1 MTSETRKQPIP
12 SPYDEPGLV
21 GGIPADEDVLN
32 VPSPR
37 QMMIRRFLKNRLAV
51 IGLVL
56 LTILYLTVLFA
67 EFIAPYDPTTRFTKF
82 IHTPPRAIRL
92 VDEQGNWRGPFVYGL
107 TSEVDRVNFQR
118 IFVED
123 TDQIYPV
130 RLLVR
135 GAPYKLWGL
144 IESDLHLF
152 GVPDAD
158 PERIG
163 PLYILG
169 ADHFG
174 RDLFSRIVMGSRISL
189 TIGLVGITLSLIIG
203 LVLGG
208 LSGLYGGMVDVV
220 VQRLIEFIRSMPTIP
235 LWMALAAA
243 LPPNL
248 PQAQMYF
255 GITIILSF
263 VGWTTL
269 ARVIRGKFLSV
280 RSEDFVLAARQ
291 AGASEMYIIRSHLIP
306 SFMSYIL
313 VYLTLAIPG
322 MVLGETALSF
332 LGLGLT
338 APTISWGVLLRD
350 AQDLQAVALHS
361 WILTPALFVV
371 VTVLAF
377 NFVGDGLR
385 DAADPYAVRG

>member
-1 MTSETRKQPIP
+1 MTAERY
-12 SPYDEPGLV
+12 SPYNEAVEP
-21 GGIPADEDVLN
+21 EEEVLN
-32 VPSPR
+32 VLTPR
-37 QMMIRRFLKNRLAV
+37 QLMVRRFVKSRLAV
-51 IGLVL
+51 IGLI
-56 LTILYLTVLFA
+56 ILIFLYGGVVFA
-67 EFIAPYDPTTRFTKF
+67 DFVAPYDPAHRFTKF
-82 IHTPPRAIRL
+82 ILTPPRAIHL
-92 VDEQGNWRGPFVYGL
+92 VDAQGNWRGPFVYGL
-107 TSEVDRVNFQR
+107 ISEVDRVNFRR

-123 TDQIYPV
+123 VEQIYPV
-130 RLLVR
+130 HLFVR
-135 GAPYKLWGL
+135 GDPYRIWGL
-144 IESDLHLF
+144 IETDLHLF
-152 GVPDAD
+152 GVPGVSPD
-158 PERIG
+158 EIG

-169 ADHFG
+169 SDDFG
-174 RDLFSRIVMGSRISL
+174 RDLFSRIMIGGRISL
-189 TIGLVGITLSLIIG
+189 TIGLLGIGISLLIG
-203 LVLGG
+203 LLLGG
-208 LSGLYGGMVDVV
+208 LSGLYGGVVDQV

-243 LPPNL
+243 LPPDL
-248 PQAQMYF
+248 PQVQMYF

-269 ARVIRGKFLSV
+269 ARVIRGKFLSL

-291 AGASEMYIIRSHLIP
+291 AGASEFYLIRSHLIP

-332 LGLGLT
+332 LGLGLA

-350 AQDLQAVALHS
+350 AQNLQAIAITP

-371 VTVLAF
+371 LTVLAF

-385 DAADPYAVRG
+385 DATDPYAQRG

>member
-1 MTSETRKQPIP
+1 MTAETRKQSIP
-12 SPYDEPGLV
+12 SPYDEPGM
-21 GGIPADEDVLN
+21 IEFPADEEVLN
-32 VPSPR
+32 VLSPR
-37 QMMIRRFLKNRLAV
+37 QLMIRRFFKSRLAV
-51 IGLVL
+51 LGLVILIL
-56 LTILYLTVLFA
+56 LYTGVLFA
-67 EFIAPYDPTTRFTKF
+67 DFIAPYDPTHRFSKF
-82 IHTPPRAIRL
+82 IHAPPRSIHF
-92 VDEQGNWRGPFVYGL
+92 VDTEGNWRGPFVYGL
-107 TSEVDRVNFQR
+107 KSEVDRVNFQR

-123 TDQIYPV
+123 PEQIYP
-130 RLLVR
+130 LQFLVR
-135 GAPYKLWGL
+135 GDPYKLWGL
-144 IESDLHLF
+144 IETDLHLY
-152 GVPDAD
+152 GVPDVD
-158 PERIG
+158 PEDIG
-163 PLYILG
+163 PVYILG
-169 ADHFG
+169 SDHFG

-189 TIGLVGITLSLIIG
+189 TIGLIGVGLSLFIG
-203 LVLGG
+203 LLLGG
-208 LSGLYGGMVDVV
+208 LSGLYGGMIDSVI
-220 VQRLIEFIRSMPTIP
+220 QRLIEFIRSMPTIP

-243 LPPNL
+243 LPPDL

-269 ARVIRGKFLSV
+269 ARVIRGKFLSL
-280 RSEDFVLAARQ
+280 RNEDFVLAARQ
-291 AGASEMYIIRSHLIP
+291 AGASELYLIRSHLIP

-332 LGLGLT
+332 LGLGLA

-371 VTVLAF
+371 LTVLAF